1 MTYLDLGKME
11 IKQSVV
17 VVGEE
22 CLRGI
27 SLLNGISFGDSRG
40 QIIGQNS
47 GGIACQPIPIS
58 GL

>member
-1 MTYLDLGKME
+1 ME

-27 SLLNGISFGDSRG
+27 SLLNGIRFGDSRG

>member
-1 MTYLDLGKME
+1 ME
-11 IKQSVV
+11 TKQSVV

-27 SLLNGISFGDSRG
+27 SLLNGISFGDGRG

-47 GGIACQPIPIS
+47 SGIACQPIPIS